1 MNCEIFCMFLLIPAT
16 SFLIVLF
23 LIKHRQ
29 TRLLPPGPKKLPL
42 IGNLH
47 QLDGSCLPHLSL
59 ERLSNQYDPIM
70 FLQLGSIPTLVISS
84 ADVARDIFKSHDV
97 VFSGRP
103 DLFAAN
109 KFSYG
114 CKNISFAPYGDYWRE
129 VRKIAIL
136 ELLSSKRVQTF
147 HAVRSEEVD
156 SMLQF
161 IVQSSGPINLSRL
174 TLLLANNIVCR
185 ATFGK
190 KFDDGGDSGASK
202 LESLMRETQALLGTS
217 SVADFFPWME
227 WINKFNGRKTS
238 LEKYFTELDKL
249 LDEQVQEHHDPKIP
263 RPEHEDLV
271 DVLLRVQKD
280 SSQVITLTNDH
291 IKAVLNNNSQD
302 IFLAGT
308 DTSSATLTWAMTEL
322 LKNSSAMERAQNEV
336 RGVVKGKDKVE
347 EDDLPKLMYLKLVL
361 KEALR
366 LHPPA
371 PLLVPRET
379 TQDCTVGGYTI
390 PSKTRVIINAKAIA
404 TDLKHWENPY
414 EFRPERFLNSSIDF
428 KGQHFELIPFGV
440 GRRGCPGMNFAIPL
454 VELAL
459 ANLLYRFDWK
469 LPPEIL
475 RSEDLDMEEAFGITM
490 HKKTHLCLVA
500 SPASL

>member
-1 MNCEIFCMFLLIPAT
+1 MTCEIFCMLLLIPAT
-16 SFLIVLF
+16 SFLLLF
-23 LIKHRQ
+23 FIKHRQ

-59 ERLSNQYDPIM
+59 ERLSNQYGPLM

-84 ADVARDIFKSHDV
+84 ADVARDVFKSHDV

-109 KFSYG
+109 RFSYG

-147 HAVRSEEVD
+147 QAVRSEEVGL
-156 SMLQF
+156 MLQF
-161 IVQSSGPINLSRL
+161 IAQSSGPINLSRL
-174 TLLLANNIVCR
+174 TLLLANNIVFR
-185 ATFGK
+185 VTFGK
-190 KFDDGGDSGASK
+190 RLDDGGDSGASI
-202 LESLMRETQALLGTS
+202 ESLMRETQAMLGS
-217 SVADFFPWME
+217 PNVADFFPWMK
-227 WINKFNGRKTS
+227 WINKFNGREKS
-238 LEKYFTELDKL
+238 LEKYFRELDKL
-249 LDEQVQEHHDPKIP
+249 LDEEIQEHHDQK
-263 RPEHEDLV
+263 RPEPEREDLV
-271 DVLLRVQKD
+271 DVLVRLQKD
-280 SSQVITLTNDH
+280 SSQPIALTNDH
-291 IKAVLNNNSQD
+291 IKAVLTD
-302 IFLAGT
+302 IFVAGT
-308 DTSSATLTWAMTEL
+308 DTSSATLTWTMTEL

-404 TDLKHWENPY
+404 TDPKHWENPY

-440 GRRGCPGMNFAIPL
+440 GRRGCPGINFAIPL

>member
-1 MNCEIFCMFLLIPAT
+1 MASEILWLLMIPVT
-16 SFLIVLF
+16 SFLLLF
-23 LIKHRQ
+23 FIKHHKRN
-29 TRLLPPGPKKLPL
+29 LPPGPKKLPL

-47 QLDGSCLPHLSL
+47 QLDGSCLPHLTL
-59 ERLSNQYDPIM
+59 ERLSNQYGPLM

-97 VFSGRP
+97 IFSGRP

-109 KFSYG
+109 RFNYG
-114 CKNISFAPYGDYWRE
+114 CKNITFAPYGDYWRE

-147 HAVRSEEVD
+147 QAVRSEEVD

-161 IVQSSGPINLSRL
+161 IAQSSGPINLSKL
-174 TLLLANNIVCR
+174 TVLLTNNIVCR
-185 ATFGK
+185 VTFGK
-190 KFDDGGDSGASK
+190 RLDDGGDSGASRFEK
-202 LESLMRETQALLGTS
+202 LIREIQAILGS
-217 SVADFFPWME
+217 PNVADFFPWME
-227 WINKFNGRKTS
+227 WINKFNGRDKS
-238 LEKYFTELDKL
+238 LEKCFRELDNL
-249 LDEQVQEHHDPKIP
+249 LDEEIQEHHDLKRPE
-263 RPEHEDLV
+263 PEHEDLV
-271 DVLLRVQKD
+271 DVLVRLQKD
-280 SSQVITLTNDH
+280 SSQAIALTNDH
-291 IKAVLNNNSQD
+291 IKAVLND
-302 IFLAGT
+302 MFFAGT
-308 DTSSATLTWAMTEL
+308 DTSSATLAWTMTQL
-322 LKNSSAMERAQNEV
+322 VRNPSAMKRAQNEV
-336 RGVVKGKDKVE
+336 REIVKGKDKVE
-347 EDDLPKLMYLKLVL
+347 EDDLSKLMYLKLVL

-379 TQDCTVGGYTI
+379 TQDCRVGDYTI

-404 TDLKHWENPY
+404 TDPKHWENPH

-440 GRRGCPGMNFAIPL
+440 GRRGCPGMNFALQL

-459 ANLLYRFDWK
+459 ANLLYCFDWK
-469 LPPEIL
+469 LPAGM
-475 RSEDLDMEEAFGITM
+475 RSEDLDMEEAFGLTI

-500 SPASL
+500 TTAPATL